1 VAPSTGE
8 ASEQPT
14 PGAPSYGPESAPSGS
29 SSAPEEP
36 EWGAIDEAE
45 SEGRTALGVVG
56 ILDLVAAALLFA
68 WFVAGGLYGADHGG
82 SFGFNFG
89 HEFNVAETDNFAFGS
104 IGLFAITVL
113 SAAAGILCRGRV
125 GWVRQVG
132 RGVTVALATFGLA
145 HLVRFMQFQLTIHTR
160 LGWGG
165 FPQLVFLLALFAL
178 TFAGIIAAARPV
190 GNALRTKGLEEG
202 QLPWLAAF
210 LGLTALLCVT
220 LFFPVFHGA
229 LDPNSGERLGAYF
242 THHYLVGVF
251 ILVLYLFVPA
261 VAVLSSDR
269 VFEGSLLGTWSLCL
283 VVDALAAVFTR
294 DAFSSGKLTWSLT
307 LRLAVSLALFA
318 LAVVRIITTP
328 RAEWAGTEESAYY
341 PEPSTSYTG

>member
-1 VAPSTGE
+1 
-8 ASEQPT
+8 
-14 PGAPSYGPESAPSGS
+14 
-29 SSAPEEP
+29 
-36 EWGAIDEAE
+36 
-45 SEGRTALGVVG
+45 VVG

-104 IGLFAITVL
+104 IALFAITVL
-113 SAAAGILCRGRV
+113 SAAAGILCRGRLA
-125 GWVRQVG
+125 WVRQIG
-132 RGVTVALATFGLA
+132 RGLTVALATFGLI
-145 HLVRFMQFQLTIHTR
+145 HLVRFMQFQLSIHTR

-190 GNALRTKGLEEG
+190 GNALRTRGLKEG
-202 QLPWLAAF
+202 QLPWLAGF
-210 LGLTALLCVT
+210 LGLTALLVVT
-220 LFFPVFHGA
+220 LFFPLFHGA
-229 LDPNSGERLGAYF
+229 LDPNTGERLGAYF
-242 THHYLVGVF
+242 THHYLAGAF
-251 ILVLYLFVPA
+251 TLVLYLFVPT

-294 DAFSSGKLTWSLT
+294 DAFSSGKLTWALT

-318 LAVVRIITTP
+318 LSMVRILTTP
-328 RAEWAGTEESAYY
+328 RAERVEGQEAAYY
-341 PEPSTSYTG
+341 AEPSTSYTG